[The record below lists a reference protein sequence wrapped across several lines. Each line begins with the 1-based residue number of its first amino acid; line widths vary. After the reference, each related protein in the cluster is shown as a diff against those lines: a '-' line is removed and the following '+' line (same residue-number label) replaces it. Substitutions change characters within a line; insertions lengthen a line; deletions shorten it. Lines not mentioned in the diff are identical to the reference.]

1 MKSVTVSDE
10 NDNEFDV
17 MIGTNAIDNWKI
29 ISLASQNDI
38 WFHIENQPSCHVIL
52 CTNNEKISKR
62 LITQCAVLCKENS
75 KFKDYK
81 KITVI
86 YTEIK
91 NIRNGKKEGEVYT
104 KKLSKVIV

>member
-1 MKSVTVSDE
+1 MKTVLISDE
-10 NDNEFDV
+10 NDIEFDV
-17 MIGTNAIDNWKI
+17 MIGTNALDNWNI

-52 CTNNEKISKR
+52 CTNNKKISKR

-81 KITVI
+81 KITII

-91 NIRNGKKEGEVYT
+91 NIKKGEKEGEVYT
-104 KKLSKVIV
+104 KRTSKISV